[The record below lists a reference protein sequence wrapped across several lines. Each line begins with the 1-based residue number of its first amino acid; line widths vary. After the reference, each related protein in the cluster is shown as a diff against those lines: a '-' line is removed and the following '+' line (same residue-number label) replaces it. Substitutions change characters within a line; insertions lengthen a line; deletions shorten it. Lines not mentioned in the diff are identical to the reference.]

1 MKMGLGTF
9 EADAVDAYYQA
20 PEHEEVV
27 VEPASECVER
37 LAKAGRDT
45 DIVWRLRRQLPGRR
59 AAGQSWLEHVAGILV
74 SRLGWNSREQI
85 RF

>member
-1 MKMGLGTF
+1 MTHFLASEMGLETF
-9 EADAVDAYYQA
+9 EADAVDAYYHA

-27 VEPASECVER
+27 LELAPDYQQR

-45 DIVWRLRRQLPGRR
+45 TSAAREACSRSELGGTRGR
-59 AAGQSWLEHVAGILV
+59 
-74 SRLGWNSREQI
+74 NSCEKV